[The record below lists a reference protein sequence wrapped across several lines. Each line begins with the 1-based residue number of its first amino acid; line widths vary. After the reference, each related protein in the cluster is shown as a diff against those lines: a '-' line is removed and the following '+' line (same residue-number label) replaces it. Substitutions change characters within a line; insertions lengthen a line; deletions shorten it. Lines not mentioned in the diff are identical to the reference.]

1 MEKIDEIIKSAMENY
16 PEASSGSCLKCRGWN
31 YDKME
36 FTFVNEE
43 TGQNNSIN
51 LENLKKGFKVL
62 LKIVEDGKYLNSVGQ
77 VPNFLAIN
85 YDWDAQDYDALVQAT
100 IFGEVIYG

>member
-16 PEASSGSCLKCRGWN
+16 PEASSGNCLRCLGWN
-31 YDKME
+31 YEKME
-36 FTFVNEE
+36 FTFLDEE
-43 TGQNNSIN
+43 TDRRHSIN
-51 LENLKKGFKVL
+51 LKNLKKGFKIL

-77 VPNFLAIN
+77 VPNFLAKN